1 MADQPVLEVPHD
13 VRAALAIALDLDDMV
28 AAIRLAKR
36 LQPYFRV
43 AKVGL
48 ELFSAVGPDAVG
60 TLCEL
65 GYDVFVDLKLH
76 DIPNTVNRAA
86 RVLAAEGASYLTFHT
101 AGGVDMVRAGVEG
114 LVNGAAG
121 AGLRAP
127 VALGVTVLTSDL
139 ANAAKLTQR
148 VKIAVEAGC
157 SGLVCAASDVIEAR
171 RLAPEMEIVVP
182 GIRLAGADLHDQA
195 RPATPSDALA
205 TGADL
210 LVVGRAVTAAPDPEV
225 AAAAIV
231 TELAGIPG

>member
-1 MADQPVLEVPHD
+1 
-13 VRAALAIALDLDDMV
+13 MV
-28 AAIRLAKR
+28 AALRLAKR
-36 LQPYFRV
+36 LRPYFRV

-86 RVLAAEGASYLTFHT
+86 RVLAAEGVTYLTLHT
-101 AGGVDMVRAGVEG
+101 AGGLDMVRAGVEG
-114 LVNGAAG
+114 LNLGAAG
-121 AGLRAP
+121 AGLDPPA
-127 VALGVTVLTSDL
+127 ALGVTVLTSDT
-139 ANAAKLTQR
+139 ADAAKLAAR
-148 VKIAVEAGC
+148 VDIAVQGGC
-157 SGLVCAASDVIEAR
+157 GGIVCAAADVIDAR
-171 RLAPEMEIVVP
+171 RRAPDLEIVVP
-182 GIRLAGADLHDQA
+182 GIRLAGGDLHDQA

-210 LVVGRAVTAAPDPEV
+210 LVVGRAVTAAPDPEA

>member
-1 MADQPVLEVPHD
+1 MDDQSVLEVPLD
-13 VRAALAIALDLDDMV
+13 VRASLAIALDLDDMV
-28 AAIRLAKR
+28 AALRLAKR
-36 LQPYFRV
+36 LRPYFRV

-76 DIPNTVNRAA
+76 DIPTTVNRAA
-86 RVLAAEGASYLTFHT
+86 RVLAAEGVTYLTLHT

-114 LVNGAAG
+114 LNLGAAG
-121 AGLRAP
+121 AGLDAP
-127 VALGVTVLTSDL
+127 VALGVTVLTSDT
-139 ANAAKLTQR
+139 ANAGQLTAR
-148 VKIAVEAGC
+148 VDIAVQGGC
-157 SGLVCAASDVIEAR
+157 GGIVCAASDVIEAR
-171 RLAPEMEIVVP
+171 RRAPDLEIVVP
-182 GIRLAGADLHDQA
+182 GIRLAGGDLHDQA
-195 RPATPSDALA
+195 RPSTPSDALA

-210 LVVGRAVTAAPDPEV
+210 LVVGRAVTAAADPEA